1 MKLTSKQ
8 LNQALATRL
17 AQEDN
22 KQTIATVSYLSV
34 QDRKTA
40 SQIYVE
46 AFENDNLVS
55 WLADLDANCV
65 DHRQQRMNDLNSYL
79 NDFTN
84 GYHLTGR
91 ERNTTVGVM
100 NEDNELVGW
109 MSLSPS
115 ADQGGRFKDLVSILR
130 SGPPPMYKMK
140 ENYGAHSQ
148 KRLHEMDKITKAR
161 RECMKPTKKWF
172 YLNTICVSKE
182 YQRGKGYGS
191 TLLRIMTDVADAVDC
206 SIYTETTSKEL
217 EGMYRHFG
225 FDTVDTLTLAVPGD
239 DSKDAECKVYLLR
252 RDP

>member
-22 KQTIATVSYLSV
+22 KQTISYLSV
-34 QDRKTA
+34 QDHNIA

-46 AFENDNLVS
+46 AFEDDNLVS
-55 WLADLDANCV
+55 WLANLDENCV
-65 DHRQQRMNDLNSYL
+65 DHQQSMNDLNSYL

-84 GYHLTGR
+84 GYHRTGK
-91 ERNTTVGVM
+91 ERNTTVGVR

-109 MSLSPS
+109 MSLSPN
-115 ADQGGRFKDLVSILR
+115 ADQGGRFKDLLSILR

-140 ENYGAHSQ
+140 EKYGIHSQ

-172 YLNTICVSKE
+172 YLNTICVSKG

-191 TLLRIMTDVADAVDC
+191 TLLQMMTDAADELDC
-206 SIYTETTSKEL
+206 AIYTETTGKEL
-217 EGMYRHFG
+217 EGMYHHFG
-225 FDTVDTLTLAVPGD
+225 FETVDTLTLAVPGD
-239 DSKDAECKVYLLR
+239 DSENAECKVYLLR
-252 RDP
+252 RIP